1 MFNWLATHRLVE
13 TKKSPL
19 KGKTQVEIAK
29 MAKEMLQACTSTLL
43 LGQGGVG
50 KSTVLREMCGL
61 LSDAYTKCVVVVDTT
76 SRLGGFGNIP
86 HRALGTND
94 VTRLQVRKRSE
105 LFQVMLDAVQ
115 NHSARVVVVDELWD
129 AREVEAARTIANQG
143 IVLLASVHATCLGQ
157 LAHNPTLSPL
167 MTFKLASH
175 LSCGSGP

>member
-115 NHSARVVVVDELWD
+115 NHSA
-129 AREVEAARTIANQG
+129 
-143 IVLLASVHATCLGQ
+143 Q
-157 LAHNPTLSPL
+157 L
-167 MTFKLASH
+167 
-175 LSCGSGP
+175 